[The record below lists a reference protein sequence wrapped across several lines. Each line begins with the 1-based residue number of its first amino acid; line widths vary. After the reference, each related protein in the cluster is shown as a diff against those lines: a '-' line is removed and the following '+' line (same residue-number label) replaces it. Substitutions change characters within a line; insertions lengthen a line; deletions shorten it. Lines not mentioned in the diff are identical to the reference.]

1 MSSELIKELR
11 EITGAGLLDVKK
23 ALEDNNYDKDLAIKA
38 LREMGAVKQVKK
50 SDRAASQGVVES
62 YIHGEGR
69 IGVLVEVNCETDFVA
84 RTEDFKTLAKDIAL
98 QIAASAP
105 SYVSRDEVPESVI
118 ASEKEIF
125 AHQAVGKPEDVVKKM
140 VEGRIEKF
148 YEENCLLDQV
158 FVKDNA
164 KKVSDLLSEAVGKM
178 GENIKIRR
186 FARFVLGN

>member
-23 ALEDNNYDKDLAIKA
+23 ALEDNNYDKDAAIKA